1 MRKIV
6 LMIIIAAAGF
16 IVACDKHDTLPAY
29 TAPTI
34 FAASTSMSHLKD
46 TISSKGDTIWLTA
59 SGTISDTSRTY
70 AISAT
75 VKATDTTTALNL
87 ISGNYLKSVSVKFD
101 TTGYGVSGLF
111 KWTTVSKSL
120 YITTPAIPAK
130 TKIKTTCLFTFGL
143 NLSSQTGNQTG
154 TDPKFTYAQ

>member
-6 LMIIIAAAGF
+6 LMTIIVMAGL
-16 IVACDKHDTLPAY
+16 IVACEKHDTLPTY
-29 TAPTI
+29 TASTI
-34 FAASTSMSHLKD
+34 FTASTNMTHLKD
-46 TISSKGDTIWLTA
+46 TIASKGDTIWLTA
-59 SGTISDTSRTY
+59 SGTIKDTTRTY

-101 TTGYGVSGLF
+101 TSGFGMTGLY

-154 TDPKFTYAQ
+154 TDTKFTYAQ